1 MGKSMRAKRL
11 KRLLCKGW
19 VHDGAQQSSAKS
31 GMNGGARPRATK
43 TTTGAL
49 TRPSHCTQA
58 WTSRAGASLHTTR

>member
-31 GMNGGARPRATK
+31 GMNGGMDFTCGRLIAYDEV
-43 TTTGAL
+43 
-49 TRPSHCTQA
+49 TQDFSSPDGDRVGKP
-58 WTSRAGASLHTTR
+58 WP